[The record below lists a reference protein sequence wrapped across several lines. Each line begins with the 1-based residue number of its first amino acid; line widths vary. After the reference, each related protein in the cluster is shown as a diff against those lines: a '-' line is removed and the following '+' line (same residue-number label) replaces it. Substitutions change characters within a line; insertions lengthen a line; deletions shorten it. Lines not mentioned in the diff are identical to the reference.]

1 MVSSVGRRGRRGEA
15 GSDEI
20 PATQAPT

>member
-1 MVSSVGRRGRRGEA
+1 MVPSVGRGRRLGEA

-20 PATQAPT
+20 PATRHPA